1 MNSSEKSKIA
11 KAKPRPTLGPR
22 PHVPPTKL
30 PDPQRPTLRAA
41 QRVRAGSDFQRV
53 YAARKSINAVAVT
66 IAYGANGLA
75 YSRLGV
81 SVGVKHGNAV
91 RRARI
96 KRVFRA
102 AFREARNDLPK
113 GFDYVLIP
121 RKGVREYVTSAVKKA
136 LVDSAKRIR

>member
-1 MNSSEKSKIA
+1 M
-11 KAKPRPTLGPR
+11 
-22 PHVPPTKL
+22 
-30 PDPQRPTLRAA
+30 
-41 QRVRAGSDFQRV
+41 
-53 YAARKSINAVAVT
+53 
-66 IAYGANGLA
+66 AYCANGLG

-102 AFREARNDLPK
+102 AFREARHALPT

-121 RKGVREYVTSAVKKA
+121 RKGVVEYTSVRIEKA
-136 LVDSAKRIR
+136 LIEAAKRVR

>member
-1 MNSSEKSKIA
+1 MSAIPSEKSSSPRSKPAKIPA
-11 KAKPRPTLGPR
+11 A
-22 PHVPPTKL
+22 
-30 PDPQRPTLRAA
+30 DRPTLRAA
-41 QRVRAGSDFQRV
+41 QRVLASADFQRI
-53 YAARKSINAVAVT
+53 YAARKSSNTSEVTVA
-66 IAYGANGLA
+66 YCANGLG

-102 AFREARNDLPK
+102 AFREARHALPT

-121 RKGVREYVTSAVKKA
+121 RKGVVEYTSVRIEKA
-136 LVDSAKRIR
+136 LIEAAKRVR